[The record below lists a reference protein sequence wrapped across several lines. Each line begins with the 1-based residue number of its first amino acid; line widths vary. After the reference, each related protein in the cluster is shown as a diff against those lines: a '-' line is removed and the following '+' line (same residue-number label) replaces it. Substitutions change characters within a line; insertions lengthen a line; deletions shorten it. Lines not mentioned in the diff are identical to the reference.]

1 MSTLMEIEM
10 QRKGE
15 HALTL
20 VANRIKALGDRMRG
34 ATIQIAW
41 VEIGETRLFIAGINS
56 SAGFNDRQRDELKRL
71 GILEVPCHLK
81 GVRREDGG
89 APHAEENMA
98 AYIHDRGG
106 RGLRWSRAVVGGV
119 FDTRRGSQSYVCA
132 ACRAMVE
139 RVGGVIE
146 PPF

>member
-1 MSTLMEIEM
+1 MSTLMEAEL

-34 ATIQIAW
+34 ATIQIAH
-41 VEIGETRLFIAGINS
+41 VQIGETSIFIAGINS
-56 SAGFNDRQRDELKRL
+56 SAGFNDRQRDEMRRL
-71 GILEVPCHLK
+71 GIVEVPCHLK

-119 FDTRRGSQSYVCA
+119 YDTKRGSRSYVCA